1 MSELTN
7 IHARSVKDLTTPSN
21 PPADLSVFDQVKLV
35 AGNFPPE
42 YAGNEALTVGLVK
55 ELAAQGREA
64 ELEEVFQKIT
74 QKADKTD
81 VDATLSTKASQD
93 TTYSK
98 VEVDY
103 ALALKAPQ
111 SNTYTKAEVDTTFA
125 AYVGGRKAYTTLAL
139 AQAEQSSLPINTS
152 IEITND
158 GANNGT
164 YHWNG
169 TTLTK
174 SAYDP
179 LTQAKG
185 YADQQIIDK
194 VLKYIKT
201 SGNVNNV
208 FILFDLLGNA
218 LLRIEENAELFLYS
232 DSESIQAKFQR
243 IFSELTELSNIS
255 LYLNKRD
262 TTDLVRITD
271 SLGSPLLRFDENA
284 DAYLSGFTESIQSM
298 LKKINVQ
305 PEVVKPLRALN
316 RDYLDKKFLF
326 NNTFVERLN
335 NAKATHVTTAPVP
348 TFATL
353 QKFSISTTWVNDVV
367 LSVLNPEDRVQMSGY
382 EPVFNED
389 IGVVH
394 PQVWVFNE
402 AVAGYKYWLGINPYT
417 NGNEKIE
424 LPFIY
429 GSNDPEF
436 RTWELIPDF
445 PTPFE
450 HDPIEIPSVFR
461 GHLSDSGFTYD
472 VKTGEF
478 IFFWRKNIYHLDGS
492 HPDQIGVQGSRF
504 NGKEWSE
511 NHQIYGLRNNPD
523 NGIAEGLMSPNIV
536 YNPQDDLY
544 YMYSCQ
550 SGKLWYRT
558 SPDLTGD
565 YWSARTECVLN
576 HHAGSL
582 WHLDAKL
589 IGDKLVILL
598 HQDNF
603 MSASTDAL
611 YFAASSDF
619 VNFNVSANSILTE
632 VDPPI
637 YKATFQPIFTGENT
651 ARFRVIYTSDSRT
664 SPQYQMY
671 VTDTNEINF
680 GA

>member
-1 MSELTN
+1 MPLPSVEQFIGTN
-7 IHARSVKDLTTPSN
+7 VTERSFKD
-21 PPADLSVFDQVKLV
+21 AQKQLV
-35 AGNFPPE
+35 E
-42 YAGNEALTVGLVK
+42 YVGNEVP
-55 ELAAQGREA
+55 
-64 ELEEVFQKIT
+64 
-74 QKADKTD
+74 
-81 VDATLSTKASQD
+81 TKAS
-93 TTYSK
+93 TYSK
-98 VEVDY
+98 SEVDAAITSVSGGGY
-103 ALALKAPQ
+103 G
-111 SNTYTKAEVDTTFA
+111 FA
-125 AYVGGRKAYTTLAL
+125 TLAA
-139 AQAEQSSLPINTS
+139 AQAATS
-152 IEITND
+152 GGQVVANSIVSVTND
-158 GANNGT
+158 STSANNGE

-185 YADQQIIDK
+185 YSDQQITDK
-194 VLKYIKT
+194 VVKYIKA
-201 SGNVNNV
+201 SGATNII
-208 FILFDLLGNA
+208 FTLFDLLGNP
-218 LLRIEENAELFLYS
+218 LLRIEDNAELFLYGDP
-232 DSESIQAKFQR
+232 DSVQAKFQR
-243 IFSELTELSNIS
+243 LFSDLTVLTNSIS
-255 LYLNKRD
+255 KSD
-262 TTDLVRITD
+262 TVDLVRITD
-271 SLGSPLLRFDENA
+271 YFGNPLLRFDENA
-284 DAYLSGFTESIQSM
+284 DAYLLGFTESIQSM

-326 NNTFVERLN
+326 NDAFIERLN
-335 NAKATHVTTAPVP
+335 NAKATHLTTAPVP
-348 TFATL
+348 TFATF
-353 QKFSISTTWVNDVV
+353 QKFSISTTWVNDVI
-367 LSVLNPEDRVQMSGY
+367 LSVLDPEDRVQMSGY
-382 EPVFNED
+382 QPVFNED

-417 NGNEKIE
+417 NGNEKLE

-429 GSNDPEF
+429 GSNDPDF
-436 RTWELIPDF
+436 RSWELIPNF

-450 HDPIEIPSVFR
+450 KDPIDTPNVFR

-472 VKTGEF
+472 VKTGEL

-492 HPDQIGVQGSRF
+492 HPDQIGVQGSRY

-523 NGIAEGLMSPNIV
+523 NGVTEGLMSPNIV
-536 YNPQDDLY
+536 YNPSDDLY
-544 YMYSCQ
+544 YMFSTQ
-550 SGKLWYRT
+550 DGKLWYRT
-558 SPDLTGD
+558 SADLTGD
-565 YWSARTECVLN
+565 YWSARAECILS
-576 HHAGSL
+576 HHTGNL

-619 VNFNVSANSILTE
+619 VNFNVSENSILTE